1 MLHLPNKHN
10 FQLQSSGSGLQT
22 FAFLLAI
29 IMIYTQISFKIIPDT
44 QENREILVALLS
56 DLPFESFDENPELVL
71 GYIPGESAD
80 LDEISQ
86 ILTALPFSV
95 QTESELIPDQNW
107 NEVWEKNY
115 FKPLL
120 IGNRCLVRAP
130 FHTEYESAE
139 FELVIEPKM
148 AFGTG
153 NHETTTLVAEQ
164 ILDMD
169 LTGKTVL
176 DMGCGTGIL
185 GMLASLKGA
194 KNVMA
199 IDIDSWSFES
209 TSENARLNKILNL
222 EAKLGDASLL
232 GDQTYEVIFAN
243 IHKNVIVNDL
253 PAYEM
258 VLKPGGKIYLS
269 GFYTQDM
276 PDVKAKAE
284 SLGLVETGFQEKN
297 NWVVYSFE
305 KR

>member
-1 MLHLPNKHN
+1 MN
-10 FQLQSSGSGLQT
+10 
-22 FAFLLAI
+22 
-29 IMIYTQISFKIIPDT
+29 YTQISFKLNPDT
-44 QENREILVALLS
+44 TENREILVAMLS
-56 DLPFESFDENPELVL
+56 DLAFESFDESEEQVM
-71 GYIPGESAD
+71 GYIPGESVD
-80 LDEISQ
+80 LEEIDS
-86 ILTALPFSV
+86 ITSLLPFSIA
-95 QTESELIPDQNW
+95 TENELIPDKNW

-130 FHTEYESAE
+130 FHTEFEPAE

-164 ILDMD
+164 ILNMD

-194 KNVMA
+194 KSVTA
-199 IDIDSWSFES
+199 IDIDTWSFES
-209 TSENARLNKILNL
+209 TVENARLNNILNL
-222 EAKLGDASLL
+222 EAKLGDANLL
-232 GDQTYEVIFAN
+232 GSETFEIIFAN

-253 PAYEM
+253 PVYES
-258 VLKPGGKIYLS
+258 VLQSGGNLYLS
-269 GFYTQDM
+269 GFYTHDM